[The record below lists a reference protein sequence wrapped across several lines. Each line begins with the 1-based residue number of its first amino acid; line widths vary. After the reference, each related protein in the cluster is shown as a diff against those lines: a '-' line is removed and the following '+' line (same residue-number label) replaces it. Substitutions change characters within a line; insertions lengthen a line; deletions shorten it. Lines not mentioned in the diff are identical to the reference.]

1 MKLLLPVLFLFI
13 GVSSFM
19 SMSEQGS
26 QDQPQAIM
34 KDTLMLDRE
43 KYLTFLKDSLKGKES
58 MLADSVFK
66 NIKSLKGKSVEQLLS
81 IMNNW
86 GHALGVSCK
95 FCHETSN
102 WASEKSRN
110 HLRTREMIVMND
122 RLNRD
127 LLSQMKGFRQ
137 PVTMGCISC
146 HNEMKEPPH
155 DGPRPQAPRQ
165 RPEAGSKPQEGA
177 KN

>member
-1 MKLLLPVLFLFI
+1 MKILVLILFVFVGI
-13 GVSSFM
+13 TSFVSMNDNS
-19 SMSEQGS
+19 SKIE
-26 QDQPQAIM
+26 AKVVA

-43 KYLTFLKDSLKGKES
+43 KYITFLKDSLKGKETV
-58 MLADSVFK
+58 LADSVFK
-66 NIKSLKGKSVEQLLS
+66 NIKSLKGKSTEQLLS

-86 GHALGVSCK
+86 GHALGVTCK
-95 FCHETSN
+95 FCHDVNN

-122 RLNRD
+122 RLNRE
-127 LLSQMKGFRQ
+127 LLSNMKGFRQ

-155 DGPRPQAPRQ
+155 DGPPRPQGPRQ
-165 RPEAGSKPQEGA
+165 RPDGA
-177 KN
+177 KPEGPRN